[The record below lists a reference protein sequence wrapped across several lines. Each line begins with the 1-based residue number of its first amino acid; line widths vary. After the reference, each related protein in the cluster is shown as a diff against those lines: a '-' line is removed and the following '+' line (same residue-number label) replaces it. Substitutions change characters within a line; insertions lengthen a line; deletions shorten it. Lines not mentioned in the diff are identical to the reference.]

1 MANVIEVND
10 QIEAAYMLDVID
22 DEDFALLREI
32 NRPQRALM
40 IPYWQYEK
48 FDLEN
53 LSDDKCGA
61 EFRFE
66 KRHIYE
72 LEHVLNFRTHSYI
85 QQT

>member
-1 MANVIEVND
+1 MATLIEVSD

-22 DEDFALLREI
+22 DEEFALLREI
-32 NRPQRALM
+32 NRPQRALV

-48 FDLEN
+48 FDLEH
-53 LSDDKCGA
+53 LSDDECRA
-61 EFRFE
+61 DVRFE

-72 LEHVLNFRTHSYI
+72 LEHVLHFRTNSYI